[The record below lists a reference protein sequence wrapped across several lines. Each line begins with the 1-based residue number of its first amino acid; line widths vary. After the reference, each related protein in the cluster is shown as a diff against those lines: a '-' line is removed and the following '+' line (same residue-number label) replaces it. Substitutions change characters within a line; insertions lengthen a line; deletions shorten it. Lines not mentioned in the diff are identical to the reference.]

1 MRVRASLER
10 QIMRVKVNHK
20 ERVRRRNPAQLKMQ
34 AGQISERISN
44 WGVTSALALAKQQ
57 RERNKGTTSHGT
69 VPSLKR
75 IYGKDG
81 YTHHL
86 TLMPKSQQEDGY
98 RGHKPH
104 THRERGGR
112 VRGEAGRA
120 DKQHAT
126 RPEASHYLTARK
138 ESPRSAPMEAK
149 EQRGRNTSQHFH
161 LVTKQHKPHKRKSE
175 SMEDA
180 IPVSCITSATPV
192 TSGVHD
198 KNAAGR
204 SRQLHTSGLQVL
216 CAQKGSGA
224 VGATRGR
231 REKKEYNA
239 PLQQKPRTAC
249 QAHDVLSV
257 SNSSCDQFPLRIPS
271 SRCGAIA
278 QSRSRR
284 PTKGRRQGA

>member
-1 MRVRASLER
+1 
-10 QIMRVKVNHK
+10 
-20 ERVRRRNPAQLKMQ
+20 
-34 AGQISERISN
+34 
-44 WGVTSALALAKQQ
+44 
-57 RERNKGTTSHGT
+57 
-69 VPSLKR
+69 
-75 IYGKDG
+75 
-81 YTHHL
+81 
-86 TLMPKSQQEDGY
+86 
-98 RGHKPH
+98 
-104 THRERGGR
+104 
-112 VRGEAGRA
+112 
-120 DKQHAT
+120 
-126 RPEASHYLTARK
+126 
-138 ESPRSAPMEAK
+138 MEAK

-175 SMEDA
+175 SVEGA
-180 IPVSCITSATPV
+180 FPVSYITSATPV

-257 SNSSCDQFPLRIPS
+257 SNSSCDQFPLRILS

-284 PTKGRRQGA
+284 RTKGRRQGA

>member
-1 MRVRASLER
+1 M
-10 QIMRVKVNHK
+10 
-20 ERVRRRNPAQLKMQ
+20 RRRNPAQLKMQ

-57 RERNKGTTSHGT
+57 RERNKGTTSHGA

-75 IYGKDG
+75 IYGIDG

-138 ESPRSAPMEAK
+138 ESPRSAPMVAK

-161 LVTKQHKPHKRKSE
+161 SVTKQHKPHKRKSE
-175 SMEDA
+175 SVEDA
-180 IPVSCITSATPV
+180 VPVSYITSATPV

-204 SRQLHTSGLQVL
+204 SRQLHTSRVRVP
-216 CAQKGSGA
+216 CAQK
-224 VGATRGR
+224 
-231 REKKEYNA
+231 
-239 PLQQKPRTAC
+239 
-249 QAHDVLSV
+249 
-257 SNSSCDQFPLRIPS
+257 
-271 SRCGAIA
+271 
-278 QSRSRR
+278 
-284 PTKGRRQGA
+284 

>member
-1 MRVRASLER
+1 
-10 QIMRVKVNHK
+10 MRVKVNHK

-34 AGQISERISN
+34 AGQIPERISN

-57 RERNKGTTSHGT
+57 RERNKGTTSHGA

-75 IYGKDG
+75 IYGIDG

-138 ESPRSAPMEAK
+138 ESPRSAPMVAK

-161 LVTKQHKPHKRKSE
+161 SVT
-175 SMEDA
+175 
-180 IPVSCITSATPV
+180 
-192 TSGVHD
+192 
-198 KNAAGR
+198 N
-204 SRQLHTSGLQVL
+204 L
-216 CAQKGSGA
+216 
-224 VGATRGR
+224 
-231 REKKEYNA
+231 
-239 PLQQKPRTAC
+239 
-249 QAHDVLSV
+249 
-257 SNSSCDQFPLRIPS
+257 
-271 SRCGAIA
+271 
-278 QSRSRR
+278 
-284 PTKGRRQGA
+284 TKGNQSPWRVPSL